1 MAILFTASEA
11 FELEPLASRLT
22 GLRPVKWP
30 LDYAQEGVWEGKR
43 YLLAA
48 NGAGPKLAS
57 QCVEVA
63 LRATSM
69 AELSAS
75 KLEAVVSTGLCGAL
89 QPDLQIGDIIEASGL
104 LDPDRHESMP
114 CSRVQTDR
122 ESRYGAV
129 LSIDRVA
136 GTIEEKRV
144 LSETGA
150 LAVEMEAAGVARRA
164 AAAQLPFC
172 CLKVVS
178 DRADEEFVMDFNQ
191 MRSNDGR
198 FSRGKIVV
206 YALTHPRTVSRL
218 LSLRRRSHE
227 VASALGVFLA
237 SCRFQ
242 FSDGVAEAE
251 AAGQQ

>member
-11 FELEPLASRLT
+11 FELEPLASQLT
-22 GLRPVKWP
+22 GLRPLKWP

-57 QCVEVA
+57 HCVEVA
-63 LRATSM
+63 VRATSM
-69 AELSAS
+69 AELSSS

-104 LDPDRHESMP
+104 LDPESQERIP
-114 CSRVQTDR
+114 CSRVQSDR
-122 ESRYGAV
+122 GTKYGVV
-129 LSIDRVA
+129 LSVDRVA
-136 GTIEEKRV
+136 GTVAEKQV
-144 LSETGA
+144 LSQTGA

-164 AAAQLPFC
+164 AAVQVPFC
-172 CLKVVS
+172 CVKVVS
-178 DRADEEFVMDFNQ
+178 DRSDEEFVMDFNR

-206 YALTHPRTVSRL
+206 YALTHPPTVTRL

-227 VASALGVFLA
+227 AASALGVFLA

-242 FSDGVAEAE
+242 FSDGFGEAE